1 MSKENSWREKGDAG
15 GPQVKKRKMYPVDDE
30 LLTLLRTI
38 RHEHVLMVLELVL
51 RAEGYC
57 IDGIELTWIKFAED
71 SGAAGDFY
79 SPRADNLH
87 AVYLAEI
94 SGEVRAYAVYQ
105 PFSQK
110 LYVLEPEEVIY
121 RSGFSAGEYVQ
132 FTLGYGSF
140 KCPFSI
146 YTRIRRRSRCF
157 RFEKRWFRREFQ
169 LYAREDRLVER
180 DVVYSGQSLEEGFY
194 LDSESKNL
202 ISYRAMYFRS
212 VEDE

>member
-1 MSKENSWREKGDAG
+1 MAG
-15 GPQVKKRKMYPVDDE
+15 ERRCRRPAGKKRKMYPVDDE
-30 LLTLLRTI
+30 LLTLLRII
-38 RHEHVLMVLELVL
+38 RHEHVLMVLEPVL

-132 FTLGYGSF
+132 FTLDTVRLNV
-140 KCPFSI
+140 PFSI

-157 RFEKRWFRREFQ
+157 RFEKRWFRPGNFSFMPGKTGW
-169 LYAREDRLVER
+169 LSAMSFIPD
-180 DVVYSGQSLEEGFY
+180 SLWKKVFIWIP
-194 LDSESKNL
+194 K
-202 ISYRAMYFRS
+202 AKT
-212 VEDE
+212 

>member
-1 MSKENSWREKGDAG
+1 MSKENLWREKGDAG
-15 GPQVKKRKMYPVDDE
+15 GPQVKKRKMYPVDDA

-38 RHEHVLMVLELVL
+38 RHEHVLMVLEPVL
-51 RAEGYC
+51 RAEGYR
-57 IDGIELTWIKFAED
+57 IGGIELTWIKFAED

-79 SPRADNLH
+79 SPRTDNLH
-87 AVYLAEI
+87 AVYLAEV

-121 RSGFSAGEYVQ
+121 RGGFSAGEYVQ
-132 FTLGYGSF
+132 FTLGFGSF

-146 YTRIRRRSRCF
+146 YTRIRRCSRCF

-194 LDSESKNL
+194 LDSESENL

>member
-38 RHEHVLMVLELVL
+38 RHEHVLMVLEPVL

-121 RSGFSAGEYVQ
+121 RSGFPPESMFSLHWDTVRLNVRSAFIPESGGVRGVSGLKSAG
-132 FTLGYGSF
+132 FAGNFSF
-140 KCPFSI
+140 MPGKTGWLSAMSFIP
-146 YTRIRRRSRCF
+146 
-157 RFEKRWFRREFQ
+157 
-169 LYAREDRLVER
+169 D
-180 DVVYSGQSLEEGFY
+180 SLWKKVFIWIP
-194 LDSESKNL
+194 K
-202 ISYRAMYFRS
+202 AKT
-212 VEDE
+212 

>member
-1 MSKENSWREKGDAG
+1 M
-15 GPQVKKRKMYPVDDE
+15 RK
-30 LLTLLRTI
+30 T
-38 RHEHVLMVLELVL
+38 
-51 RAEGYC
+51 
-57 IDGIELTWIKFAED
+57 
-71 SGAAGDFY
+71 AAQPGDFY
-79 SPRADNLH
+79 SPRTDNLH

-146 YTRIRRRSRCF
+146 YTRIRRCSRCF

-169 LYAREDRLVER
+169 LYAREDSWLNAMSFIP
-180 DVVYSGQSLEEGFY
+180 DSLWKKVFIWIP
-194 LDSESKNL
+194 K
-202 ISYRAMYFRS
+202 AKT
-212 VEDE
+212 

>member
-30 LLTLLRTI
+30 LLTLLRII
-38 RHEHVLMVLELVL
+38 RHEHVLMVLEPVW

-121 RSGFSAGEYVQ
+121 RSGFSAGEY
-132 FTLGYGSF
+132 G
-140 KCPFSI
+140 PFSI

-180 DVVYSGQSLEEGFY
+180 DVVYSGQSLEESFY
-194 LDSESKNL
+194 LDSESENL

>member
-38 RHEHVLMVLELVL
+38 RHEHVLMVLEPVL

-105 PFSQK
+105 SFSQNFMCLSRK
-110 LYVLEPEEVIY
+110 RLYTAAVFPPESMFSLHWDTVRLNV
-121 RSGFSAGEYVQ
+121 RSAFIPESGGVRGVSGLKSAG
-132 FTLGYGSF
+132 FAGNFSF
-140 KCPFSI
+140 MPGKTGWLSAMSFIP
-146 YTRIRRRSRCF
+146 
-157 RFEKRWFRREFQ
+157 
-169 LYAREDRLVER
+169 D
-180 DVVYSGQSLEEGFY
+180 SLWKKVFIWIP
-194 LDSESKNL
+194 K
-202 ISYRAMYFRS
+202 AKT
-212 VEDE
+212 